1 MSCLPSVNRFSSR
14 SWVYRFPLL
23 AGLAFTGCIAPSP
36 GTELKRTG
44 DEIVVC
50 GRMFHTGTSVVLWT
64 DPFGYD
70 AYRAE
75 KRFGDTTSK
84 NAKSDDGP
92 TGQRY
97 GTIRKHIP
105 DELKATV
112 RDRGWK
118 LEELQ
123 DQVDLFVLHYDVC
136 GTARRCFKVLH
147 DLRGLSVHF
156 MLDVD
161 GTIYQTLDLKERA
174 YHAGKYNDRSVGIE
188 IANMGAYADRAELN
202 KWYES
207 QPNGAVIF
215 NPPLTNGA
223 TGILTPD
230 FLAQPSRRG
239 LIVGKANGTQL
250 HQYDYT
256 EKQYRALERLTAT
269 LSRVLPRIKLE
280 VPRDADGNVRTDAMT
295 ADELAEFSGLIG
307 HHHLTKHK
315 IDPGPAFDWDR
326 VIGNAR
332 RLR

>member
-1 MSCLPSVNRFSSR
+1 MCIIPI
-14 SWVYRFPLL
+14 L

-36 GTELKRTG
+36 GTELKRRG

-50 GRMFHTGTSVVLWT
+50 GRLFHTGTPVVLWT

-75 KRFGDTTSK
+75 KRFGDPNSK
-84 NAKSDDGP
+84 RAKAEDGP

-105 DELKATV
+105 NELKATV

-123 DQVDLFVLHYDVC
+123 EQVDLFVIHYDVC
-136 GTARRCFKVLH
+136 GTSRRCFKVLH

-161 GTIYQTLDLKERA
+161 GTIYQSLDLKERA

-188 IANMGAYADRAELN
+188 IANMGAYADQAELN
-202 KWYES
+202 KWYQA

-215 NPPLTNGA
+215 NPPLTNGT
-223 TGILTPD
+223 TGIMTPD
-230 FLAQPSRRG
+230 FVAQPSRQG
-239 LIVGKANGTQL
+239 LIVGEANGTRL

-269 LSRVLPRIKLE
+269 LSRVLPKIKLN
-280 VPRDADGNVRTDAMT
+280 VPRDADGNVQTDAMT
-295 ADELAEFSGLIG
+295 TEELAEFSGLVG
-307 HHHLTKHK
+307 HHHLTKRK

-326 VIGNAR
+326 VIVNAG
-332 RLR
+332 RLTR